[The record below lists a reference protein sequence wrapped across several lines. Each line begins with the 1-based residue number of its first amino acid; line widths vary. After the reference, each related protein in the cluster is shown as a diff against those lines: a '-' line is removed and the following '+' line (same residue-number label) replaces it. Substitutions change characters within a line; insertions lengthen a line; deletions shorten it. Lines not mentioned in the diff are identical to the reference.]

1 MQELIKILGLDYIPA
16 PMSWVYQISDV
27 LNKLELL
34 ALDLKYG
41 SEDIDLEG
49 LYDEILV
56 DVKQGKKSLESLKGF
71 LEENGYGSEGD

>member
-1 MQELIKILGLDYIPA
+1 MQELIKILGIDYIPA
-16 PMSWVYQISDV
+16 PMSWVYQISAMMD
-27 LNKLELL
+27 KLEFL

-56 DVKQGKKSLESLKGF
+56 DVKQGKKCLESLKGF
-71 LEENGYGSEGD
+71 LEENGYGNEGD